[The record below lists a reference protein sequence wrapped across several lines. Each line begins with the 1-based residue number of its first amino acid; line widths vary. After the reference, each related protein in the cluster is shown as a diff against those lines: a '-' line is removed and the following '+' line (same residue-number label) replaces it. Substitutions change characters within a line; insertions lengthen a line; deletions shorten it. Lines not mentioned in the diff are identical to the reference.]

1 MLFSRR
7 SWYLN
12 EMKLVAVDII
22 VEQAIAC
29 LP

>member
-1 MLFSRR
+1 
-7 SWYLN
+7 
-12 EMKLVAVDII
+12 MKLVAVDII